1 MVIDIVEN
9 DKPISDNSQGAIF
22 NVSGTL
28 PQPINSRINI
38 GENAG
43 KSVMVKISEKE
54 IMPCSF
60 KLDTRD
66 SDTSRQSSYE
76 QVLFELKGNQEKT
89 RRHVGVRGDKF
100 GSSCISKENISN
112 IKTTLILDI
121 ETSSEDEKPLITQER
136 PCKRVKTLGGKSCS
150 ASTSNRKTS
159 ITLISDIETSS
170 EDEKPPITQER
181 PCKRVR
187 TRGGKSCS
195 ASTSN
200 RKTTSIEEEL
210 TDIIGTTSEHENLSK
225 RSENEN
231 LPISDEQ
238 LLQILEDPDENYDD
252 DIFDPDFIENMNH
265 SDNDSDTSIVSE
277 DELVPR
283 NTEEDQEWSNHY
295 RQTRRIN
302 FEGNPVGLKIE
313 PEGSEPIDYFNL
325 VVTNECL
332 QMIVEKSS
340 ENASRILAQNF
351 PGIHADRFYD
361 KKVVFVGSDLR
372 YANYIKKTD
381 IAAADKGPNY
391 DGKSY
396 KKRRNGKLVLKNICL

>member
-1 MVIDIVEN
+1 
-9 DKPISDNSQGAIF
+9 
-22 NVSGTL
+22 
-28 PQPINSRINI
+28 
-38 GENAG
+38 
-43 KSVMVKISEKE
+43 
-54 IMPCSF
+54 MPCSF

-89 RRHVGVRGDKF
+89 RRHVGVCGDKF

-121 ETSSEDEKPLITQER
+121 ETSSEYEKPLITQER

-200 RKTTSIEEEL
+200 RKTISIEEEL
-210 TDIIGTTSEHENLSK
+210 TDITGTTSEHENLSK

-252 DIFDPDFIENMNH
+252 DIFDADFIENMNH

-302 FEGNPVGLKIE
+302 FEGNPVGLKIQ

-332 QMIVEKSS
+332 QMIVEKSN
-340 ENASRILAQNF
+340 ENASQILAQNF
-351 PGIHADRFYD
+351 PGTAVSYAASLPLALLVELPVMRLHRELTRLRHTNKTSQTTQQPPSSHKVD
-361 KKVVFVGSDLR
+361 K
-372 YANYIKKTD
+372 TEM
-381 IAAADKGPNY
+381 
-391 DGKSY
+391 
-396 KKRRNGKLVLKNICL
+396 